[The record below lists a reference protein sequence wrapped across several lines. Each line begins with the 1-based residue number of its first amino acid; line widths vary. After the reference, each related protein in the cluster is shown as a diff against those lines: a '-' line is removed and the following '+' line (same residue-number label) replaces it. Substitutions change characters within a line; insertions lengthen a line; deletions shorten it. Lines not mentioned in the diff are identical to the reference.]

1 MSVRIFPRGEGARR
15 GKRLW
20 VWAVIG
26 LFCVVQGTPAYAQFG
41 GTCGC
46 PVIVNDPQMYGRQQE
61 QLRQETLTAELLQ
74 QNTTGGGA
82 GAWQS
87 DQPFLNSLATA
98 MGQGGGICYA
108 SGNAVQQF
116 NADFPGMTPPPVNA
130 AIRARQ
136 LATATLGTLVG
147 ALAVGQQQ
155 AAHFNYEN
163 GQFAALESKN
173 QNAQGALQAIQVTN
187 EILLA
192 EAQQL
197 QMMRQLLITLINAES
212 VYRGHRLNAEA
223 QAAAQSGEFLSSGGT
238 EP

>member
-1 MSVRIFPRGEGARR
+1 MRFTIFPPNYGQR

-20 VWAVIG
+20 LSAIVG
-26 LFCVVQGTPAYAQFG
+26 LCLIAASAPARAQFG

-46 PVIVNDPQMYGRQQE
+46 PVIVNDPQMYARQQE
-61 QLRQETLTAELLQ
+61 QLQQESLAAELLQ

-108 SGNAVQQF
+108 NRNAVQQF
-116 NADFPGMTPPPVNA
+116 GADFPGMTPPPANA
-130 AIRARQ
+130 AARARQ
-136 LATATLGTLVG
+136 LAAITLGTLEG

-163 GQFAALESKN
+163 GQLSALESKN

-192 EAQQL
+192 QAQQL
-197 QMMRQLLITLINAES
+197 QMMRQLLITLLNAEG
-212 VYRGHRLNAEA
+212 VYNGHRLNAEA

>member
-1 MSVRIFPRGEGARR
+1 MRLTIFPPNYGRR
-15 GKRLW
+15 GKRLSLSAI
-20 VWAVIG
+20 VG
-26 LFCVVQGTPAYAQFG
+26 LCLIAASAPAQAQFG

-46 PVIVNDPQMYGRQQE
+46 PVIVNDPQMYARQQE
-61 QLRQETLTAELLQ
+61 QLRQESLTADLLQ

-108 SGNAVQQF
+108 NGNAVQQF
-116 NADFPGMTPPPVNA
+116 SADFPGMTPPPANA
-130 AIRARQ
+130 AGRARQ
-136 LATATLGTLVG
+136 LAAVTLATLAG

-163 GQFAALESKN
+163 GQLSALESKN

-192 EAQQL
+192 QAQQL
-197 QMMRQLLITLINAES
+197 QMMRQLLITLINAEG
-212 VYRGHRLNAEA
+212 VYNGHRLNAEA
-223 QAAAQSGEFLSSGGT
+223 QATAQSGEFLSSGGT
-238 EP
+238 QP

>member
-1 MSVRIFPRGEGARR
+1 MSVSIFPPAPAWR
-15 GKRLW
+15 GKRFRL
-20 VWAVIG
+20 WAVAGALWLIG
-26 LFCVVQGTPAYAQFG
+26 VAPAYAQFG
-41 GTCGC
+41 GSCGC
-46 PVIVNDPQMYGRQQE
+46 PVIVNDPQMYTRQGEQLQQE
-61 QLRQETLTAELLQ
+61 SLTAQLLQ

-98 MGQGGGICYA
+98 MSQGGGICYA
-108 SGNAVQQF
+108 SGNAVQEF

-130 AIRARQ
+130 AARARQ
-136 LATATLGTLVG
+136 LTAATLGTLVG

-155 AAHFNYEN
+155 AVHFNFEN
-163 GQFAALESKN
+163 GQFSALEAKN

-192 EAQQL
+192 QAQQL

-212 VYRGHRLNAEA
+212 VYHGDRLNAEA
-223 QAAAQSGEFLSSGGT
+223 QVAAQSGEFLSSGGT
-238 EP
+238 TGP

>member
-1 MSVRIFPRGEGARR
+1 MRLMIFSPARGWR

-20 VWAVIG
+20 LSAIVG
-26 LFCVVQGTPAYAQFG
+26 LTWIVASTPALAQFG

-46 PVIVNDPQMYGRQQE
+46 PVIVNDPQMYARQQE
-61 QLRQETLTAELLQ
+61 QLRQESLTVGLLQ
-74 QNTTGGGA
+74 QNTTAGGA
-82 GAWQS
+82 GVWRS

-98 MGQGGGICYA
+98 MGQGGGICYG
-108 SGNAVQQF
+108 SGNAVQEF
-116 NADFPGMTPPPVNA
+116 SADFPGMTPPPANA
-130 AIRARQ
+130 AARARQ
-136 LATATLGTLVG
+136 LAAATLATLAG

-155 AAHFNYEN
+155 AAHFSYEN
-163 GQFAALESKN
+163 GQFSALESKN

-197 QMMRQLLITLINAES
+197 QMLRQLLITLINAES
-212 VYRGHRLNAEA
+212 VYQGHRLNAEA

>member
-1 MSVRIFPRGEGARR
+1 MSNRILPRRGGARR
-15 GKRLW
+15 GKRLLQSAL
-20 VWAVIG
+20 VG
-26 LFCVVQGTPAYAQFG
+26 LLYVVGAAPAYAQFG

-46 PVIVNDPQMYGRQQE
+46 PVIVNDPQIYARQQE
-61 QLRQETLTAELLQ
+61 QLREESLTAELLQ

-87 DQPFLNSLATA
+87 DLPFLNSLAAA
-98 MGQGGGICYA
+98 MGQSGGICY
-108 SGNAVQQF
+108 GNGGAVQQF
-116 NADFPGMTPPPVNA
+116 NADFPGMTPPPANA
-130 AIRARQ
+130 AARARE
-136 LATATLGTLVG
+136 LAAVTLGTLAG

-163 GQFAALESKN
+163 GQLSALESKN
-173 QNAQGALQAIQVTN
+173 QNAQGALQAIQTTN

-197 QMMRQLLITLINAES
+197 QLMRQLLITLINAEG
-212 VYRGHRLNAEA
+212 VYNGHRLNMEA